1 MVMHRCICW
10 TRQILLN
17 TEFEHPCICWTMRIL
32 LNTEFEHC
40 CICWTQRIYWILD
53 INIFASV
60 GQGEYYWVLDMST
73 VASVGQGEYWQTAKP
88 LLMYSY
94 VHDFWQLRFWLNVSQ
109 YIHNDITSS
118 LDALSFKDLWT
129 ATFPS
134 SPLLKHSLAFKAGL
148 IKLPYESQLMF
159 FSTCFKVD
167 STPFLL
173 KRFVCECGSNA
184 KLEVAWLPLTND
196 RALNWSAFHEGWRK
210 ACKWPTIDKRN
221 AQLQNMIS
229 LINIDL

>member
-1 MVMHRCICW
+1 
-10 TRQILLN
+10 
-17 TEFEHPCICWTMRIL
+17 
-32 LNTEFEHC
+32 
-40 CICWTQRIYWILD
+40 
-53 INIFASV
+53 
-60 GQGEYYWVLDMST
+60 MSR

-88 LLMYSY
+88 LLLYSY
-94 VHDFWQLRFWLNVSQ
+94 VQDFRPPIDNWDFDQICLNTFIMILHPRLTHSRSKIPGLQ
-109 YIHNDITSS
+109 PFPLHHYSS
-118 LDALSFKDLWT
+118 TLWR
-129 ATFPS
+129 
-134 SPLLKHSLAFKAGL
+134 LKQGW
-148 IKLPYESQLMF
+148 LPYESQLMF

-210 ACKWPTIDKRN
+210 AYKWPTIDKRN
-221 AQLQNMIS
+221 AHLQNMIS